1 MKRLCMGCMQ
11 EYEDKYEI
19 CPYCGYQADAQTN
32 QAYYLT
38 PGSILYKR
46 YIVGKVLGAGGFGVT
61 YVGWDYLIKR
71 KVAIKEYLPSDLATR
86 MPGQEELV
94 LYGGEQEIQFRDGV
108 KKTMEEAR
116 HLAQFSSIPG
126 IVHVYDCFEWN
137 KTAYIV
143 MEFLEG
149 MSLKEYLK
157 RRGTMPEQEAI
168 SVILQL
174 ATAMDVIHKSGLLHR
189 DIAPDN
195 IYVLNPEEPDAL
207 RVKLLDFGAAH
218 FASNT
223 YSKSISVMLKQG
235 YAPEEQYRSRG
246 DQGTW
251 TDVYALAAT
260 FYKMLTG
267 VTPEDALERKVK
279 DEIKKPSKRGIKI
292 SKPVETALMN
302 AMNVRIQDRTLTM
315 EGFTSE
321 LIAAEVKARSITKEK
336 RPRLMVPRW
345 FLAAAG
351 AGAGLLMLVA
361 VLLATGVIKLHVN
374 TGKTS
379 LEANMVRV
387 PNVINQDADL
397 AEKLLQERE
406 LGMSR
411 DKMVYSLEVPPNRIS
426 YQEIWE
432 NTTVEKHT
440 VVTVWISKGE
450 EKAVVPAIK
459 GLKQEEAEKLLK
471 ERGFTH
477 ILIQESMEEGVYQS
491 VLSMDAEPGDNLPL
505 STQITL
511 IVCMNE
517 AGQEGDSDL
526 LVSVPDVR
534 NMTKEE
540 AQKLLEDAGLKVNW
554 AEVSDDAP
562 AGTLLSQEPLSGQSV
577 NAGTYVTVYISKGA
591 DRIYMKNVGLMTEAE
606 ARAEIERLG
615 LTIGSISR
623 EDSNTVNEG
632 KVISQSVPADTE
644 VKKGRAVNLVIS
656 KGKDPALN
664 RSKEAP
670 STEDVQ
676 AESARK
682 VAEASRQEEEARRA
696 EEQRAAEAAS
706 RQAAEAQSRAEEEAR
721 RAEEQRVAA
730 EAARQAEESSRQAAE
745 AQSRAAETTPVMGGT
760 REYSDD
766 YVEVWEILWFPEE
779 DVKEQVMD
787 MELRMGSVTREY
799 SDEYPEGTVMKQK
812 PKPGSRVKKGVKMN
826 VVISK
831 GPEPT
836 EPETEEMTS
845 EAEVEMSETET
856 DEVETAEVKTNET
869 ETNESEG

>member
-19 CPYCGYQADAQTN
+19 CPYCGYQADSQAN

-38 PGSILYKR
+38 PGAILNKR

-61 YVGWDYLIKR
+61 YVGWDYLMKR

-116 HLAQFSSIPG
+116 HLARFSSIPG
-126 IVHVYDCFEWN
+126 IVHVYDCFECN

-157 RRGTMPEQEAI
+157 NRGTMPEEEAI
-168 SVILQL
+168 PVILQL

-195 IYVLNPEEPDAL
+195 IYVLNPDEPDAL

-279 DEIKKPSKRGIKI
+279 DEIKKPSRRGIKI

-321 LIAAEVKARSITKEK
+321 LIAAEVKARAVTKEK
-336 RPRLMVPRW
+336 VPRLVAPRW

-361 VLLATGVIKLHVN
+361 VLLATGMIKLHVN

-387 PNVINQDADL
+387 PNVINQDADQ
-397 AEKLLQERE
+397 AAKLLEDRE
-406 LGMSR
+406 LEMSR

-450 EKAVVPAIK
+450 EKAVVPAVK
-459 GLKQEEAEKLLK
+459 GLKQEEAKKLLK

-477 ILIQESMEEGVYQS
+477 IVIQESMEEGVYQS

-505 STQITL
+505 TKEITL
-511 IVCMNE
+511 TICMNE
-517 AGQEGDSDL
+517 AGQKGDSNR
-526 LVSVPDVR
+526 VVFVPDVR
-534 NMTKEE
+534 NGTREE
-540 AQKLLEDAGLKVNW
+540 AQSQLEDAGLKVNW
-554 AEVSDDAP
+554 AEVADDAP
-562 AGTLLSQEPLSGQSV
+562 VGTILSQEPLAGQSV
-577 NAGTYVTVYISKGA
+577 NAGTYVTVYVSKGA
-591 DRIYMKNVGLMTEAE
+591 DRIYMKSVELMTESE

-615 LTIGSISR
+615 LTVGSISR
-623 EDSNTVNEG
+623 QYSDDISEG

-644 VKKGRAVNLVIS
+644 VKKGRAVNLIIS
-656 KGKDPALN
+656 KGKDPA
-664 RSKEAP
+664 RSSSKAAP
-670 STEDVQ
+670 SAADSQ
-676 AESARK
+676 AE
-682 VAEASRQEEEARRA
+682 
-696 EEQRAAEAAS
+696 EAA
-706 RQAAEAQSRAEEEAR
+706 RQAAEA
-721 RAEEQRVAA
+721 
-730 EAARQAEESSRQAAE
+730 SRQAAE

-760 REYSDD
+760 REYTDD
-766 YVEVWEILWFPEE
+766 YVEVWEILWLPEE
-779 DVKEQVMD
+779 DVREQVMD

-812 PKPGSRVKKGVKMN
+812 PKPGSMVKKGVKMN
-826 VVISK
+826 VVISR

-845 EAEVEMSETET
+845 EEEPEMSQMETEVREEEIET
-856 DEVETAEVKTNET
+856 DKEDAVEEET
-869 ETNESEG
+869 